1 MDINEKIEK
10 ENKTSFMENVL
21 MLMIA
26 QIIIKILG
34 FIYKIIIINV
44 KGFGNVGNGYYN
56 AGYQIYALLLTL
68 SSVGIPSVVAKLVS
82 ERKAIGDVKG
92 ANRIFKTSMKL
103 FTSIGLILSIILL
116 LSANFIS
123 DKILNVPDVKYTL
136 MVLAPAIV
144 FVAASSVIRG
154 YFAGLG
160 TMKATVFSQTIE
172 QLFNCILTITFVY
185 SLVGKSSAIMAAGG
199 NLSTTLAVIIAF
211 YYLIIFYKKREKS
224 INIEC
229 KKQTVPTENKT
240 TKELIKIILII
251 SIPLTLGSLM
261 SVINSTID
269 TVTISNGIQKAY
281 EGLII
286 GKQLLET
293 KAMEM
298 AGILSKIETIIH
310 LPLAI
315 NAAFAV
321 ALVPAIS
328 SAVAKKDF
336 TQAKKR
342 LSFSFFATMLI
353 TIPCAVGLTVIA
365 GPILKMIYPLEPDG
379 ALILQLT
386 TITMILVGINY
397 VINGALYGIG
407 KTYVPVIGLIIGGI
421 VKLIL
426 NIILI
431 SNPDINIYGATISSI
446 VCQLIV
452 LIVCIFVMN
461 KHIKLKIET
470 KKHIIKPIA
479 SSIIMGIM
487 VYLSYNGLSNF
498 FGNAISTILSM
509 CIGVIVYT
517 LAIILTKT
525 LSRED
530 FHMIPFGAK
539 MFQILVKFKVYED
552 IKKEN

>member
-1 MDINEKIEK
+1 MNIKEKIEK

-26 QIIIKILG
+26 QIVIKILG
-34 FIYKIIIINV
+34 FTYKIIIINV
-44 KGFGNVGNGYYN
+44 KGFGDVGNGYYN

-68 SSVGIPSVVAKLVS
+68 SSVGIPAAVAKLVS
-82 ERKAIGDVKG
+82 ERKAIGDMKG
-92 ANRIFKTSMKL
+92 ADKIFKTSLKL
-103 FTSIGLILSIILL
+103 FTSLGLVLSIALF

-123 DKILNVPDVKYTL
+123 EKILNVPDIKYTI

-144 FVAASSVIRG
+144 FVAAASVIRG

-172 QLFNCILTITFVY
+172 QFFNCILTITFVY

-211 YYLIIFYKKREKS
+211 YYLYMFYRKRKKS
-224 INIEC
+224 IEIEC
-229 KKQTVPTENKT
+229 DKQNVKTENKT
-240 TKELIKIILII
+240 TKQLIKIILII

-281 EGLII
+281 EGIII
-286 GKQLLET
+286 GKQALET

-328 SAVAKKDF
+328 SAIARKDF
-336 TQAKKR
+336 NQAKKR

-353 TIPCAVGLTVIA
+353 IIPCAIGLAVLA
-365 GPILKMIYPLEPDG
+365 EPILKMIYPLASDG

-386 TITMILVGINY
+386 TITMIFVGINY
-397 VINGALYGIG
+397 VINGALYGMG
-407 KTYVPVIGLIIGGI
+407 KTYVPVIGLFIGGS

-426 NIILI
+426 NVLLI
-431 SNPDINIYGATISSI
+431 SNPKINIYGATISSI
-446 VCQLIV
+446 ICQLIV
-452 LIVCIFVMN
+452 LIICFVVMN
-461 KHIKLKIET
+461 KHIKLKVEI
-470 KKHIIKPIA
+470 KKHIIKPVL
-479 SSIIMGIM
+479 SSLIMGLI
-487 VYLSYNGLSNF
+487 VYLSYKGLNNHL
-498 FGNAISTILSM
+498 GNAISTILSM
-509 CIGVIVYT
+509 MIG
-517 LAIILTKT
+517 IIIYILSILFTKT
-525 LSRED
+525 LSKED
-530 FHMIPFGAK
+530 FYMIPFGTK
-539 MFQILVKFKVYED
+539 IFKTLVKFKIYND
-552 IKKEN
+552 TRREN